1 MRPDFRQKPAFTL
14 DTLGKSQP
22 HDSFVEIEL
31 WNLVN
36 D

>member
-1 MRPDFRQKPAFTL
+1 MRPDFRQEPAFTL
-14 DTLGKSQP
+14 DTLGKSRP
-22 HDSFVEIEL
+22 HNSIDEIEL